1 MGKRTILGSLFVA
14 IFLAAAVFFV
24 LFFFV
29 PTISQTFFNV
39 SYQSLRDSDQLKSI
53 LEDTLK
59 NARVPE
65 IAVDEYIDRL
75 EDKDFYRT
83 VQEKSK
89 EGEDALLGYLAEA
102 GEGIDFG
109 DLEVDRLKTTLKE
122 GLSQTQQFTSS
133 QLSAL
138 SRLFSETIG
147 NL

>member
-1 MGKRTILGSLFVA
+1 MGKRTILGSLFTA
-14 IFLAAAVFFV
+14 IFLAALTFFV

-39 SYQSLRDSDQLKSI
+39 SYQGLRDSEQLKNVI
-53 LEDTLK
+53 EDTLK
-59 NARVPE
+59 DARVPE
-65 IAVDEYIDRL
+65 IAVDEYLERL
-75 EDKDFYRT
+75 EDQDFYRT

-89 EGEDALLGYLAEA
+89 EGKDALVEYLAGI

-109 DLEVDRLKTTLKE
+109 EIGTDDLKSTFQE
-122 GLSQTQQFTSS
+122 GLSQTKNFTSA

-138 SRLFSETIG
+138 TRLLSQGFG